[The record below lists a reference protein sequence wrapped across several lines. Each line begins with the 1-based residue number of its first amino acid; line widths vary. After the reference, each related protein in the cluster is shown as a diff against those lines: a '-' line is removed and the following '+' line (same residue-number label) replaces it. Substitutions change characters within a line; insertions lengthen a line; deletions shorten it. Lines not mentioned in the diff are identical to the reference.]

1 MTGPG
6 WVPDSGPGDPSPL
19 HQATLGGTGPTRHWT
34 MRRPGSLQ
42 TAGVRRILELLIT
55 TEGLSGVAARCVVR
69 AVTNSRG
76 RDVLLWLAS
85 VHAPTG
91 ETNRVSI
98 ATAQDEMCAAARRE
112 QSARRRARLTA
123 LIQHVDLWL
132 DQLEERN
139 LASRKRVPSGWQS
152 RLDELAA
159 LLPFAL
165 DPGWLRPPS
174 NIQAIEVLFEIQ
186 DRLMRLRSGPLPPDL
201 IESDAALDMSTPV
214 G

>member
-1 MTGPG
+1 
-6 WVPDSGPGDPSPL
+6 
-19 HQATLGGTGPTRHWT
+19 
-34 MRRPGSLQ
+34 MRRLGSLQ
-42 TAGVRRILELLIT
+42 SAGVRRILGLVIAS
-55 TEGLSGVAARCVVR
+55 EGLSGVAARCVVR

-85 VHAPTG
+85 AHAQAG
-91 ETNRVSI
+91 ETHRVSI
-98 ATAQDEMCAAARRE
+98 AAAQDEMCAAARRE

-123 LIQHVDLWL
+123 LIRHVDLLL
-132 DQLEERN
+132 DELEERN
-139 LASRKRVPSGWQS
+139 LASRKRLPSGWQR

-165 DPGWLRPPS
+165 DPGWLKPPS

-201 IESDAALDMSTPV
+201 IESDAALDMNTPI